1 MCTVTYI
8 PKGAGKFRLTSNR
21 DESPQRAA
29 KGILHHNGL
38 LFPRDSEAGGTW
50 IATSALGRAAVLLN
64 GAFSLHIRRP
74 PYRLSRGL
82 MLLQFF
88 EFNHVEDFKKNFDFK
103 GLEPFT
109 LIVWDQNALHELRWD
124 ENRLYYTKLNPEEPR
139 VWASATLY
147 NPENLQKR
155 QNWFQQWLQEIPRP
169 SDQEIMHWHRHAG
182 EGDPWNDLVMN
193 RHEMVKTVSIT
204 GISFEDREIQMF
216 FQDLLHG
223 DSHHEIL
230 KRIAP

>member
-8 PKGAGKFRLTSNR
+8 PKGSGKFRLTSNR

-29 KGILHHNGL
+29 QGIIQQNNL

-50 IATSALGRAAVLLN
+50 IATSAHGRAAVLLN
-64 GAFSLHIRRP
+64 GAFDLHLRRP

-82 MLLQFF
+82 MMLQFF
-88 EFNHVEDFKKNFDFK
+88 EFDHITDFRKQYDFQ

-109 LIVWDQNALHELRWD
+109 LIAWDENSLHELRWD
-124 ENRLYYTKLNPEEPR
+124 ENRLHYTGLNSEEPR

-147 NPENLQKR
+147 SPQILQKR
-155 QNWFQQWLQEIPRP
+155 QEWFQQWLDQRP
-169 SDQEIMHWHRHAG
+169 QPDDQEILHWHRYAG

-193 RHEMVKTVSIT
+193 RHDMVKTVSIT

-223 DSHHEIL
+223 HSQTETL
-230 KRIAP
+230 KRVTP